1 MQLRVRPDPLSMH
14 FKNSSLLSGTT
25 EPKEVGF
32 ARIGFSSVALWAF
45 SSMWLM
51 VARCKQLMMR
61 SDEVT
66 LLIEQLCPE
75 RGTSQS
81 RDGCR
86 DGMPS
91 KISNRNR
98 NRNRSNHRCA
108 RSSDS
113 DTQHL
118 RVALAAAAKSQIHSV
133 P

>member
-1 MQLRVRPDPLSMH
+1 MH

-25 EPKEVGF
+25 EPKEVGV
-32 ARIGFSSVALWAF
+32 ARTGFSSFALWAC
-45 SSMWLM
+45 SSVWLMVVWLM

-75 RGTSQS
+75 RVTSQS

-91 KISNRNR
+91 K
-98 NRNRSNHRCA
+98 
-108 RSSDS
+108 
-113 DTQHL
+113 
-118 RVALAAAAKSQIHSV
+118 
-133 P
+133 

>member
-1 MQLRVRPDPLSMH
+1 MH

-32 ARIGFSSVALWAF
+32 ARTGFSSFGLWAC

-75 RGTSQS
+75 RVTS
-81 RDGCR
+81 
-86 DGMPS
+86 P
-91 KISNRNR
+91 
-98 NRNRSNHRCA
+98 
-108 RSSDS
+108 
-113 DTQHL
+113 
-118 RVALAAAAKSQIHSV
+118 V
-133 P
+133 PRRM